1 MTDRLAQRLALLV
14 LAVGILLRVVQ
25 LGADPYYY
33 EWNGYITDEG
43 RWIAHARALILFGDI
58 GAGGPA
64 LHLLLAPL
72 FQAAELVVFAA
83 VGVSLSS
90 ARLVSV
96 VAGCALLVGFWA
108 VYRRLATPAALL
120 LALTM
125 LAVEMDLVALSR
137 LAIPEMMAMTLSFAA
152 FVLVAEATTARRLLL
167 AGMVTAAAIGTKLT
181 VLPLAAIFGVV
192 AITRGRA
199 AGLSRRRALGAYA
212 TVLLVSAALATGA
225 VLLAGA
231 RGAIP
236 LQSLLRV
243 AGGFVGVSEFWEVL
257 AFPFDDPLVPVLA
270 LWGLSAWLGCLG
282 GLVEEVGEEPA
293 EVRAHLRAGWI
304 WVLLFMPLMLLSDY
318 FPSRYKLHILVP
330 LAVVTA
336 VGVSRLE
343 RARFAGLAAA
353 LARLSGI
360 PRMRAALLLAI
371 PTGLIAATLALSILG
386 ALGVDPQ
393 RMRLRYGVSV
403 LSVGLVTT
411 WAVRAMGDLR
421 VTRCLVWLP
430 ALWAL
435 GWLVVQRSSVAGA
448 SFWPAPGDA
457 QAARCALVL
466 GAGVAAAVAASAA
479 SWPRDTGVLGLVGAA
494 LLFGILGV
502 ARLAPG
508 YVDPHYSMRD
518 TSRDL
523 GALLGG
529 TSGPIRAAGGEAL
542 FSDNR
547 LRYASIMGG
556 YWPRTPPEVLIVAG
570 IFPDRE
576 NRLNREY
583 RLIRQ
588 YAIYVAPEYVLGETS
603 WKVSHGQFQRTN
615 VRVYRRGG

>member
-1 MTDRLAQRLALLV
+1 
-14 LAVGILLRVVQ
+14 
-25 LGADPYYY
+25 
-33 EWNGYITDEG
+33 
-43 RWIAHARALILFGDI
+43 
-58 GAGGPA
+58 
-64 LHLLLAPL
+64 
-72 FQAAELVVFAA
+72 
-83 VGVSLSS
+83 
-90 ARLVSV
+90 
-96 VAGCALLVGFWA
+96 
-108 VYRRLATPAALL
+108 
-120 LALTM
+120 
-125 LAVEMDLVALSR
+125 
-137 LAIPEMMAMTLSFAA
+137 
-152 FVLVAEATTARRLLL
+152 
-167 AGMVTAAAIGTKLT
+167 
-181 VLPLAAIFGVV
+181 
-192 AITRGRA
+192 
-199 AGLSRRRALGAYA
+199 
-212 TVLLVSAALATGA
+212 
-225 VLLAGA
+225 
-231 RGAIP
+231 
-236 LQSLLRV
+236 
-243 AGGFVGVSEFWEVL
+243 
-257 AFPFDDPLVPVLA
+257 
-270 LWGLSAWLGCLG
+270 
-282 GLVEEVGEEPA
+282 
-293 EVRAHLRAGWI
+293 
-304 WVLLFMPLMLLSDY
+304 
-318 FPSRYKLHILVP
+318 
-330 LAVVTA
+330 
-336 VGVSRLE
+336 
-343 RARFAGLAAA
+343 
-353 LARLSGI
+353 
-360 PRMRAALLLAI
+360 
-371 PTGLIAATLALSILG
+371 
-386 ALGVDPQ
+386 
-393 RMRLRYGVSV
+393 MRLRYGVSV